1 MFQTKHVLLRNKTNH
16 KHITLVFRG
25 KKKRRKHLVLPK
37 KSEGDQVKPLS
48 TCPDSGQLERWP
60 NAIFLMDTKTTGPD
74 AQPTRRTRE
83 HREENKNRN
92 SQGQAHG
99 HLRQDFKERQRFML
113 RHMYDT
119 TCMQI
124 SVTEALSVCLWVPP
138 PHRHQNKQAGFIQA
152 IAIQQKMLTKPFSSN
167 SSNPLM
173 WTEFCIQML
182 HEGSVWTEL
191 RSN

>member
-1 MFQTKHVLLRNKTNH
+1 
-16 KHITLVFRG
+16 
-25 KKKRRKHLVLPK
+25 
-37 KSEGDQVKPLS
+37 
-48 TCPDSGQLERWP
+48 
-60 NAIFLMDTKTTGPD
+60 MDTKTTGPD
-74 AQPTRRTRE
+74 AQPTQRTRTNTE
-83 HREENKNRN
+83 RRENIGTAKA
-92 SQGQAHG
+92 QAHG
-99 HLRQDFKERQRFML
+99 LLRQDFKERQRFML

>member
-119 TCMQI
+119 TCMQ
-124 SVTEALSVCLWVPP
+124 TDLSDRSIIRLPLGSTSTQTP
-138 PHRHQNKQAGFIQA
+138 EQASWIYSGHSHSAKNAHKTFF
-152 IAIQQKMLTKPFSSN
+152 QQQQQSIN
-167 SSNPLM
+167 
-173 WTEFCIQML
+173 
-182 HEGSVWTEL
+182 VD
-191 RSN
+191 